1 MAPIVLPTR
10 NRPNSLKWVL
20 RYYAEYYPGTKLIIA
35 DGSTERFKP
44 LNRAVTEAVGSA
56 LEIEYLPYP
65 DALPL
70 FDRLID
76 VIRNCPDEFI
86 IMGSDD
92 DFPVLETLKKG
103 EDFLRRSPEFST
115 ALGPLVHLR
124 MFSPEVMNVRLDVV
138 RPINA
143 NAPQKRVRQFSLWSF
158 STTYAV
164 TRREHLLERY
174 ELAQRFFLA
183 GFYDFIVG
191 CHDAIRGKIKAM
203 PDIGFFCTRNFNHS
217 YLRATA
223 PLVYLRKAEQV
234 LEFNDYL
241 IEQLQQ
247 SGDTSHDEAQEVARL
262 AINRRVAALAGAP
275 ITRSAGFNEAPYFQ
289 HPAVQGQLQLF
300 HQMFAE
306 GTDARERYQGRM
318 QFILDA
324 MKSNVDSNDNEGEE
338 EFYESLD
345 EQLAGGR
352 KG

>member
-10 NRPNSLKWVL
+10 NRPNSLEWVL
-20 RYYAEYYPGTKLIIA
+20 RYYAKYYPGTRLIIA

-44 LNRAVTEAVGSA
+44 LNRAVTDSVGTA

-76 VIRNCPDEFI
+76 VIRNCRDEFI

-92 DFPVLETLKKG
+92 DFPVMETLKKG
-103 EDFLRRSPEFST
+103 ENFLRKSPEFST
-115 ALGPLVHLR
+115 ALGSLVHMR

-138 RPINA
+138 RQIGA
-143 NAPQKRVRQFSLWSF
+143 KTPQSRVRQFSQWSF

-191 CHDAIRGKIKAM
+191 CHDAIRGKIRAM
-203 PDIGFFCTRNFNHS
+203 PEVGFFCTRNYNHS

-241 IEQLQQ
+241 IDELKQAGNI
-247 SGDTSHDEAQEVARL
+247 SDEEAQEAARL
-262 AINRRVAALAGAP
+262 AINRRVAALAGTP
-275 ITRSAGFNEAPYFQ
+275 ITRTAGFTEAPYFQ
-289 HPAVQGQLQLF
+289 HPTVQGQLKLF
-300 HQMFAE
+300 HEMFAE
-306 GTDARERYQGRM
+306 GTEARERYLERM

-324 MKSNVDSNDNEGEE
+324 MKSNADSSDNEGEE

-345 EQLAGGR
+345 EQLVGAG
-352 KG
+352 KE